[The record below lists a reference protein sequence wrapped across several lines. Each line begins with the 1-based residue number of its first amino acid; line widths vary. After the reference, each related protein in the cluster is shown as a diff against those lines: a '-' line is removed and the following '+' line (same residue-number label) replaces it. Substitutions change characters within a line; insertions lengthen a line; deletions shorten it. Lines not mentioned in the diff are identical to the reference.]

1 MRAAIRDAWRCYALY
16 LVDRSVLLFLGCIRP
31 SDTAKPH
38 IRLFCGRRERH
49 LSAGLRLCR
58 ATGGFSSSPLWRRGS
73 VSRGL
78 ACFPDNG
85 LDGFAGAC
93 LQGSRVP
100 RRCAPRPRRLPAS
113 RVPRVHARNPP
124 RARRMTSQTSR
135 HLSPIRMLS
144 DMSGRCS
151 GCASRIVIQGADGR
165 SDLPQTASSSDH
177 ARSQAECRRAK
188 APVTWG

>member
-1 MRAAIRDAWRCYALY
+1 M
-16 LVDRSVLLFLGCIRP
+16 
-31 SDTAKPH
+31 
-38 IRLFCGRRERH
+38 
-49 LSAGLRLCR
+49 RLCR
-58 ATGGFSSSPLWRRGS
+58 ATGGFSSSPLWREGS

-100 RRCAPRPRRLPAS
+100 RRRAPRPRRLPAS
-113 RVPRVHARNPP
+113 WMPRVHARNPL

-135 HLSPIRMLS
+135 RLSPTRMLS
-144 DMSGRCS
+144 GMNGRCS

-165 SDLPQTASSSDH
+165 SGLPQTALQQRSRTFPGRMPTRKGPRYLGVRSAAQRSGRARIRCNLGLMPYGLPGCRAASRAGRS
-177 ARSQAECRRAK
+177 ARSVMHYQSSTLR
-188 APVTWG
+188 

>member
-1 MRAAIRDAWRCYALY
+1 M
-16 LVDRSVLLFLGCIRP
+16 SP
-31 SDTAKPH
+31 
-38 IRLFCGRRERH
+38 GRRLAPVPGDR
-49 LSAGLRLCR
+49 R
-58 ATGGFSSSPLWRRGS
+58 FSSSPLWRGGS

-93 LQGSRVP
+93 LQGSACPAARTAASTSHRVMDAT
-100 RRCAPRPRRLPAS
+100 RTC
-113 RVPRVHARNPP
+113 
-124 RARRMTSQTSR
+124 SQPSPGTPHDFETSR
-135 HLSPIRMLS
+135 IYPRFACSAALSA
-144 DMSGRCS
+144 RCS

-188 APVTWG
+188 APVTLGVRSAAQRSGRARIRCNLGLMPYGPPGC